1 LNTSAHILLQKF
13 PILCSFTVLTISIRP
28 GSTCHEALSFHD
40 ILQHMKHMSA
50 RKFHLQTITRKMTI
64 SSHLSM
70 RDARMVV
77 AIAEGWISFN
87 LKTLS
92 ITDSS
97 VDVVS
102 MPQKEHQSFTTMPAA
117 ITSEPRLTVPAYNTH
132 CNTLTLCVASYPPH
146 RYITHQLKPFTHQCN
161 ILWHMHCNYIN
172 ILPILTININFKILQ
187 LTFNSVNTGTCTRN
201 TVKYTKINMPR
212 SINTLPSGHT
222 QTYDCYAYYYT

>member
-1 LNTSAHILLQKF
+1 
-13 PILCSFTVLTISIRP
+13 
-28 GSTCHEALSFHD
+28 
-40 ILQHMKHMSA
+40 MKHMSA

-172 ILPILTININFKILQ
+172 ILPILTININPLPVQFKALLHGQ
-187 LTFNSVNTGTCTRN
+187 KGCVFFSGHLNLRTAPETG
-201 TVKYTKINMPR
+201 
-212 SINTLPSGHT
+212 LPSREKNHNN
-222 QTYDCYAYYYT
+222 